1 VQRLDQLAE
10 ASLAWSEGDFTVR
23 VDDPSGDELGQLAQR
38 LNEMSQQ
45 LQGLLETRRELAVV
59 EERNRLARDLHD
71 SAKQQAFAAAAQIS
85 AARKLLSDNPEA
97 AETHIKEAERLTLA
111 LRQELTS
118 LIQQLRPA
126 ALEGK
131 GLAAALSEYS
141 REWSRQNGISAEVR
155 VQRQRSLPLE
165 IEQTVFRIVQEA
177 LANIARHSKAK
188 QVEIELIYTRDS
200 VSCSIND
207 DGVGFDPKTGEKGF
221 GLRSMSERAEGLGG
235 NLMIKSDQG
244 EGTSIS
250 VNFPINET
258 PEPDLEA
265 LNG

>member
-1 VQRLDQLAE
+1 
-10 ASLAWSEGDFTVR
+10 
-23 VDDPSGDELGQLAQR
+23 
-38 LNEMSQQ
+38 
-45 LQGLLETRRELAVV
+45 V

-141 REWSRQNGISAEVR
+141 QEWSRQNGISAEVR
-155 VQRQRSLPLE
+155 VQRQRLLPLE
-165 IEQTVFRIVQEA
+165 IEQTLFRIVQEA

-188 QVEIELIYTRDS
+188 RVEIELIYTRDS
-200 VSCSIND
+200 VSCSIHDN
-207 DGVGFDPKTGEKGF
+207 GVGFDPKTSKKGF
-221 GLRSMSERAEGLGG
+221 GLRSMSERAEGIGG
-235 NLMIKSDQG
+235 NLLIESDQG

-250 VNFPINET
+250 VNFLINET
-258 PEPDLEA
+258 PEPDVEEI
-265 LNG
+265 ND